1 MSYIVY
7 KYIYT
12 TMARLWLYYNY
23 GPEVNAV
30 SGGTRG
36 APQLAT
42 QVKRIFF
49 SSKISHFRQISES
62 PPPLFTSWRHYLR
75 FGSTIYGLK
84 VVSANNVFIFDHAA
98 QF

>member
-1 MSYIVY
+1 
-7 KYIYT
+7 
-12 TMARLWLYYNY
+12 MARLWLYYNY

-49 SSKISHFRQISES
+49 LQKLAISGKFRN
-62 PPPLFTSWRHYLR
+62 PPPYLR
-75 FGSTIYGLK
+75 VEGTIYGLE
-84 VVSANNVFIFDHAA
+84 VLFMVWR
-98 QF
+98 